1 MMRVSLPC
9 QTAAPPATMAGM
21 SESLAAGLCRIEG
34 VVEGESSFKDG
45 PAFWAGGKEIAHFEG
60 AHAIDLRLTRAQIRA
75 RRDELRADARVVLRS
90 GSSDWLTVEF
100 RTPADEAFVLGLAEI
115 AAAAHRTAGGPVP
128 PPAGAAL
135 ARRRRFH

>member
-1 MMRVSLPC
+1 
-9 QTAAPPATMAGM
+9 MAGM
-21 SESLAAGLCRIEG
+21 SERLAAGLCRIEG

-90 GSSDWLTVEF
+90 ASSDWLTVEF
-100 RTPADEAFVLGLAEI
+100 RTPADEAFVLMLAEI
-115 AAAAHRTAGGPVP
+115 AVAAHRTAGGPVP
-128 PPAGAAL
+128 PPTGAAL